1 MRVHKYALTVSMP
14 CAHPPDLAI
23 SNRKARVE
31 KGQIS
36 RYLRYLQ
43 ISSKYLPLSGPKR
56 YLSTSF
62 MVQNNQISTKYLR
75 HGEGGE
81 VASLRGVAL
90 SHHRLITFFLLLQS
104 SFPSHYP
111 GFTGLAPHSP
121 HSVSGP
127 GTPGSSLCVPAS
139 EGAKPPS

>member
-1 MRVHKYALTVSMP
+1 MEHLILHVIKKHGG
-14 CAHPPDLAI
+14 
-23 SNRKARVE
+23 KARVE

-90 SHHRLITFFLLLQS
+90 SHHRLITFFLPLLPFS
-104 SFPSHYP
+104 LPGVHGACPSFPTFRFRSWHP
-111 GFTGLAPHSP
+111 GLVVVCPGLRRR
-121 HSVSGP
+121 
-127 GTPGSSLCVPAS
+127 